1 MTKRT
6 HVQLSTELW
15 KKVNGEREPNQTF
28 EETLDRMLRE
38 RDRLRQIIKVDPNA
52 SQVGI

>member
-15 KKVNGEREPNQTF
+15 KKVNIEREPNQTF
-28 EETLDRMLRE
+28 EETLDKMLRE
-38 RDRLRQIIKVDPNA
+38 RDRLRQMIKVDPNA
-52 SQVGI
+52 VQTRV